1 MPLSRLD
8 GHTPDG
14 TLPQAPY
21 AHKKRHIFFTKP
33 SYSSRI
39 LLPITAS
46 YAKEETTDIKKRKKQ
61 TISRAEK
68 RGRFVA
74 QAKKRSGSLPPAT
87 LAVVL
92 VVSSVVIAGG
102 AFALFRFFSNSPES
116 SGPYTII
123 RPGSPSTAANA
134 PTSDT
139 PVKFGETP
147 LNENAESVPATTP
160 DSVPSPEVMAAVDTE
175 RFPLSTFDD
184 YKAHYYT
191 YMHEGQAIKFF
202 ILKSADGVVRAAFDA
217 CDVCYGAKKGY
228 RQYGDEMVCVNCGL
242 RFPAN
247 KINVV
252 RGGCNPA
259 PLHRTVKGDTLVIQ
273 ADDIVAGLRYF

>member
-1 MPLSRLD
+1 MPIRN
-8 GHTPDG
+8 H
-14 TLPQAPY
+14 
-21 AHKKRHIFFTKP
+21 
-33 SYSSRI
+33 
-39 LLPITAS
+39 
-46 YAKEETTDIKKRKKQ
+46 KKQ
-61 TISRAEK
+61 TISRADK

-74 QAKKRSGSLPPAT
+74 QAKKRSGSLPSVN
-87 LAVVL
+87 LVVVL

-102 AFALFRFFSNSPES
+102 AFGLIRFFSNSPES
-116 SGPYTII
+116 SDPYTII
-123 RPGSPSTAANA
+123 RPGSPSTVADA

-139 PVKFGETP
+139 PVKLGETP
-147 LNENAESVPATTP
+147 LNENAESVPTTP
-160 DSVPSPEVMAAVDTE
+160 DSVPSPEVMATVDSE

-191 YMHEGQAIKFF
+191 YVHEEQAIKFF

-217 CDVCYGAKKGY
+217 CDVCYRAKKGY
-228 RQYGDEMVCVNCGL
+228 RQDGEEMVCMNCGL

-247 KINVV
+247 RINEV

>member
-1 MPLSRLD
+1 
-8 GHTPDG
+8 
-14 TLPQAPY
+14 LP
-21 AHKKRHIFFTKP
+21 
-33 SYSSRI
+33 SVN
-39 LLPITAS
+39 L
-46 YAKEETTDIKKRKKQ
+46 
-61 TISRAEK
+61 
-68 RGRFVA
+68 V
-74 QAKKRSGSLPPAT
+74 
-87 LAVVL
+87 VVL

-102 AFALFRFFSNSPES
+102 AFGLIRFFSNSPES
-116 SGPYTII
+116 SDPYTII
-123 RPGSPSTAANA
+123 RPGSPSTVANA

-139 PVKFGETP
+139 PVKLGETP
-147 LNENAESVPATTP
+147 LNESAESVPATTP
-160 DSVPSPEVMAAVDTE
+160 DSVPSPEVMATANAPTSDTPIEFGETPLNENAESVPVTTPDSVPSPEVMATVDIE

-191 YMHEGQAIKFF
+191 YVHEEQAIKFF

-228 RQYGDEMVCVNCGL
+228 RQDGEEMVCMNCGL

-247 KINVV
+247 RINEV

>member
-1 MPLSRLD
+1 M
-8 GHTPDG
+8 
-14 TLPQAPY
+14 
-21 AHKKRHIFFTKP
+21 HI
-33 SYSSRI
+33 
-39 LLPITAS
+39 
-46 YAKEETTDIKKRKKQ
+46 ENRKKQ
-61 TISRAEK
+61 TISRADK
-68 RGRFVA
+68 RSRFVA
-74 QAKKRSGSLPPAT
+74 QAKKRSGSLPSVN
-87 LAVVL
+87 LVVVL

-102 AFALFRFFSNSPES
+102 AFGLIRFFSNSPES
-116 SGPYTII
+116 SDPYTII
-123 RPGSPSTAANA
+123 GPGSPFAIATP

-139 PVKFGETP
+139 PVEFGETP
-147 LNENAESVPATTP
+147 LDENADPVPTTTP
-160 DSVPSPEVMAAVDTE
+160 DSVPSLEVMAAVDTE

-228 RQYGDEMVCVNCGL
+228 SQDGDEMVCMNCGL
-242 RFPAN
+242 RFPTN

-259 PLHRTVKGDTLVIQ
+259 PLHRTVKDDTLVIQ
-273 ADDIVAGLRYF
+273 ANDIVAGLSYF

>member
-1 MPLSRLD
+1 MPIRN
-8 GHTPDG
+8 H
-14 TLPQAPY
+14 
-21 AHKKRHIFFTKP
+21 
-33 SYSSRI
+33 
-39 LLPITAS
+39 
-46 YAKEETTDIKKRKKQ
+46 KKQ
-61 TISRAEK
+61 TISRADK

-74 QAKKRSGSLPPAT
+74 QAKKRSGSLPSVN
-87 LAVVL
+87 LVVVL

-102 AFALFRFFSNSPES
+102 AFGLIRLFSSSPES
-116 SGPYTII
+116 SDPYTII
-123 RPGSPSTAANA
+123 RPGSPSAAANT
-134 PTSDT
+134 PMSDT
-139 PVKFGETP
+139 PVKLGETP

-160 DSVPSPEVMAAVDTE
+160 DSVPSPEVMATVDSE

-191 YMHEGQAIKFF
+191 YVHEEQAIKFF

-228 RQYGDEMVCVNCGL
+228 RQDGEEMVCVNCGL

-247 KINVV
+247 RINEV

>member
-1 MPLSRLD
+1 M
-8 GHTPDG
+8 
-14 TLPQAPY
+14 
-21 AHKKRHIFFTKP
+21 HI
-33 SYSSRI
+33 RNHN
-39 LLPITAS
+39 
-46 YAKEETTDIKKRKKQ
+46 KQ
-61 TISRAEK
+61 TISRADK
-68 RGRFVA
+68 RSRFVA
-74 QAKKRSGSLPPAT
+74 QAKKRSGSLPSVN
-87 LAVVL
+87 LVVVV

-102 AFALFRFFSNSPES
+102 AFGLIRFFSNSPGS
-116 SGPYTII
+116 SDPYTII
-123 RPGSPSTAANA
+123 EPSSPSAAVNP

-139 PVKFGETP
+139 SVKSGETP

-160 DSVPSPEVMAAVDTE
+160 DSIPSPEVVATVDTE
-175 RFPLSTFDD
+175 RFSLSTFDD

-191 YMHEGQAIKFF
+191 YMHEGQAVKFF

-228 RQYGDEMVCVNCGL
+228 RQDGDEMVCMNCGQ
-242 RFPAN
+242 RFPTN

-259 PLHRTVKGDTLVIQ
+259 PLYRTVNGDTLVIQ

>member
-1 MPLSRLD
+1 M
-8 GHTPDG
+8 
-14 TLPQAPY
+14 
-21 AHKKRHIFFTKP
+21 HI
-33 SYSSRI
+33 RNHN
-39 LLPITAS
+39 
-46 YAKEETTDIKKRKKQ
+46 KQ
-61 TISRAEK
+61 TISRADK
-68 RGRFVA
+68 RSRFVA
-74 QAKKRSGSLPPAT
+74 QAKKRSGNLPSVN
-87 LAVVL
+87 LVVVL

-102 AFALFRFFSNSPES
+102 AFGLIRFFSNSPES
-116 SGPYTII
+116 SDPYTII
-123 RPGSPSTAANA
+123 GPSSPSAAANL

-160 DSVPSPEVMAAVDTE
+160 DSVTSPEVMATVNTE
-175 RFPLSTFDD
+175 RFLLSTFDD

-228 RQYGDEMVCVNCGL
+228 RQYEDEMVCMNCGQ
-242 RFPAN
+242 RFPTN

-259 PLHRTVKGDTLVIQ
+259 PLHRTVNGDTLVIQ
-273 ADDIVAGLRYF
+273 ANDIVAGLRYF